1 MADFTLHTFL
11 CHCRSRREPRLPSST
26 SVCAPAPA
34 NLSTEA
40 IRNLERIYTDS
51 SDAEESGPRRWGAWQ
66 GATLATEAACPE
78 AGASVQRD
86 HILRPS
92 FEELYFEDD
101 AAKDDHESDSDY
113 IELPAARAFADR
125 AERPGKGAG
134 ATRDPEQSTT
144 SATFMSRL
152 RKKRRS
158 VWGKFRMSSSS
169 APGEDIANASQLM
182 SEEDAWAVIQ
192 KWRCIVDAHFDDS
205 VHAAVSKFAELAD
218 ELDVAAMDPA
228 EQRRTVQATGFPLPE
243 ILETQGQR
251 QLAMISLMHI
261 HSRLVFKVTRSSLRC
276 PACDTVL
283 LPWDLPQ
290 PAPSTTPV

>member
-1 MADFTLHTFL
+1 MRKNQVLAGGVPG
-11 CHCRSRREPRLPSST
+11 REQ
-26 SVCAPAPA
+26 
-34 NLSTEA
+34 
-40 IRNLERIYTDS
+40 
-51 SDAEESGPRRWGAWQ
+51 RW
-66 GATLATEAACPE
+66 P
-78 AGASVQRD
+78 
-86 HILRPS
+86 LRPRALRQGHQYREIIS
-92 FEELYFEDD
+92 YDLALRSCISKMMPRKMITNQTVITSSCPLLELSRI
-101 AAKDDHESDSDY
+101 AQSAQVRVRV
-113 IELPAARAFADR
+113 P
-125 AERPGKGAG
+125 PGI
-134 ATRDPEQSTT
+134 QSNQLLL
-144 SATFMSRL
+144 RL
-152 RKKRRS
+152 S
-158 VWGKFRMSSSS
+158 CHG
-169 APGEDIANASQLM
+169 QLM